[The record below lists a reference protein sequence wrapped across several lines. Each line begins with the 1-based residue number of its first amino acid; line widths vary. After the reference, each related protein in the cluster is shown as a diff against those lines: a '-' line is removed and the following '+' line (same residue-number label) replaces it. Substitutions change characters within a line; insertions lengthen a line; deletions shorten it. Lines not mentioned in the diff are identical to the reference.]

1 MNLSESPWPSY
12 NEKSLIE
19 IFDLKKASTIFSFP
33 GLSVILEKI
42 FGGKLL
48 GIVQGL

>member
-1 MNLSESPWPSY
+1 ML
-12 NEKSLIE
+12 
-19 IFDLKKASTIFSFP
+19 DLKKASIIFSFP